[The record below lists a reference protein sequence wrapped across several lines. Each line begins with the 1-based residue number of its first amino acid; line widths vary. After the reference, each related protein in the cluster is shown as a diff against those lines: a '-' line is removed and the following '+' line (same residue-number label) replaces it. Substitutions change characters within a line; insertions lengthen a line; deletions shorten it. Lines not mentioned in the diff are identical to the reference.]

1 MSQHADLVP
10 ACRVNATPENIQRES
25 DRSVL
30 YGACLLIVRPDAR
43 IKPHLQEAVNT
54 LLPSVRAYF
63 NGQQNEYAAH
73 AVAYADACGGRAF
86 LDQKVAQYRK
96 RHAQ

>member
-10 ACRVNATPENIQRES
+10 ACRVNATPEDIQRES